1 MARPEPDCIWRMKKI
16 QTPRMRIIGSQDSR
30 IEKIE
35 PDPSFSGRA
44 LIVTPLSS
52 SRWTS
57 VELPGE

>member
-1 MARPEPDCIWRMKKI
+1 MKKI
-16 QTPRMRIIGSQDSR
+16 QTPRIRSIGSQESR

-52 SRWTS
+52 RRWTS
-57 VELPGE
+57 VGSPGE